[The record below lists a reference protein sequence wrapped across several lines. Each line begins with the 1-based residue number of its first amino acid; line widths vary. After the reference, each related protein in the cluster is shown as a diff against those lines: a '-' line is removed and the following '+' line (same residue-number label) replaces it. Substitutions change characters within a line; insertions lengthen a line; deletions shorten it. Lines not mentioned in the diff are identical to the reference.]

1 MLYAVCWTNAP
12 GTRIIMT
19 LDDTRPDITDGSAMK
34 SQGLHSSFLRQTGL
48 LLVASALL
56 AVIGC
61 DDGADSGDVF
71 RVDPDKATLSQAEK
85 TVSLGAVGGEDPL
98 TWTVTDASLGS
109 VAAQGRVVTYTRSTA
124 NGINTVQ
131 VTDSQGWLAS
141 AYITQQDDPEPTT
154 TLVVSPTSVTLSND
168 GDKRVFSASGG
179 QTPYQWKLGD
189 SSRGKLEVD
198 GYSQAIYTRTKA
210 GNNTV
215 ILTDGDGHAAIA
227 DVIQP
232 SGAKLTV
239 TASPSSLAKNGDK
252 SILTASGGV
261 PPYTWSVQDVALGHL
276 LSTTGDSVVYV
287 RDQPGQNVVTVRDS
301 AGAAANVIINQP

>member
-1 MLYAVCWTNAP
+1 MNRL
-12 GTRIIMT
+12 
-19 LDDTRPDITDGSAMK
+19 
-34 SQGLHSSFLRQTGL
+34 GLRSTFLRQSC
-48 LLVASALL
+48 LVLAAMALL
-56 AVIGC
+56 ALTGC

-71 RVDPDKATLSQAEK
+71 RIDPSKVTLSKSETSVAF
-85 TVSLGAVGGEDPL
+85 GAVGGVEPL
-98 TWTVTDASLGS
+98 TWTVTDATLGTVS
-109 VAAQGRVVTYTRSTA
+109 GSGRAATYARKTA

-141 AYITQQDDPEPTT
+141 SYVTQQDDPAPTT
-154 TLVVSPTSVTLSND
+154 TLAISPTSVTLSND

-189 SSRGKLEVD
+189 SSRGTLEVD

-215 ILTDGDGHAAIA
+215 ILTDDDGHAAIA

-261 PPYTWSVQDVALGHL
+261 PGYTWSVQDVALGHL
-276 LSTTGDSVVYV
+276 VSTTGDSVVYV

-301 AGAAANVIINQP
+301 AGAAANVLINQP